1 MCSMSSICCP
11 SSVMLLLLGDKR
23 AGRLCGRQPEQECMM
38 EPMMRT
44 RLSAI
49 WGPREVQSHRG
60 NPDTK
65 AEAVQIDRTKEVI
78 TASHAATPSL
88 SQAIT
93 HLFGFPSVPT
103 SPASS
108 SSAQF
113 PNASGARGTAAQ
125 SSAITQRVAHART
138 NSQPKSLHNPFL
150 PLSGA
155 SAKRKD
161 SSDLTNHVSAP
172 GHAEAQ
178 ELSQY
183 PLAGSQELAAT
194 PVSSPNRR
202 TSAGQQQDEE
212 QPLAAPSSI
221 RNANLSI
228 AREEAGGALL
238 RRQSG
243 PAATQSSGSSVVT
256 ESLRA
261 DSRLQARH
269 HSVSTPGS
277 SSNVHLLGH
286 PSRPLSFSGQIK
298 EARGQD

>member
-1 MCSMSSICCP
+1 M
-11 SSVMLLLLGDKR
+11 
-23 AGRLCGRQPEQECMM
+23 RQYL
-38 EPMMRT
+38 T
-44 RLSAI
+44 I
-49 WGPREVQSHRG
+49 VFY
-60 NPDTK
+60 K
-65 AEAVQIDRTKEVI
+65 
-78 TASHAATPSL
+78 ASHAATPSL

-93 HLFGFPSVPT
+93 HLFGFPSTPT

-113 PNASGARGTAAQ
+113 PNAGGARGTAVHAQ
-125 SSAITQRVAHART
+125 SSAMPQRVAHART

-161 SSDLTNHVSAP
+161 SSDLTNHVNAP
-172 GHAEAQ
+172 PHAEAQ

-183 PLAGSQELAAT
+183 PLAGSQELAVT

-212 QPLAAPSSI
+212 QSLAAPSSI

-256 ESLRA
+256 ESLRV

-286 PSRPLSFSGQIK
+286 PSRPWSFSGQIK

>member
-1 MCSMSSICCP
+1 
-11 SSVMLLLLGDKR
+11 V
-23 AGRLCGRQPEQECMM
+23 RQYL
-38 EPMMRT
+38 T
-44 RLSAI
+44 I
-49 WGPREVQSHRG
+49 VFY
-60 NPDTK
+60 K
-65 AEAVQIDRTKEVI
+65 
-78 TASHAATPSL
+78 ASHAATPSL

-93 HLFGFPSVPT
+93 HLFGFPSTPT

-113 PNASGARGTAAQ
+113 PNAGGSRGAGHAQ

-150 PLSGA
+150 PTSGA

-161 SSDLTNHVSAP
+161 SSDITTLVNMTP
-172 GHAEAQ
+172 HAEAQ
-178 ELSQY
+178 ALAQY

-286 PSRPLSFSGQIK
+286 HSRPLSFSGQTK